1 MSKKKSKLS
10 DMEDLLTGALENM
23 PAPDSDM
30 DEEIVFIDTDNIASE
45 SKCDAYNMVE
55 DLVVVYGD
63 KKFME
68 EHPDYKKRLDIEL
81 ENLRT
86 LIKMKKSDE
95 IVHDILV
102 KSIGKNT
109 TNASLYTALNKIQT
123 GMLSIQ
129 KQMDETIKTLNN
141 LLKNYQF
148 ELPLNQEEQEEKE
161 QEEQEKK
168 SLVSR
173 GNKEFIMKQLREKE
187 EKQQTELFEAVS

>member
-95 IVHDILV
+95 IVE
-102 KSIGKNT
+102 KF
-109 TNASLYTALNKIQT
+109 
-123 GMLSIQ
+123 MLPAT
-129 KQMDETIKTLNN
+129 ERVH
-141 LLKNYQF
+141 LK
-148 ELPLNQEEQEEKE
+148 L
-161 QEEQEKK
+161 
-168 SLVSR
+168 
-173 GNKEFIMKQLREKE
+173 
-187 EKQQTELFEAVS
+187 